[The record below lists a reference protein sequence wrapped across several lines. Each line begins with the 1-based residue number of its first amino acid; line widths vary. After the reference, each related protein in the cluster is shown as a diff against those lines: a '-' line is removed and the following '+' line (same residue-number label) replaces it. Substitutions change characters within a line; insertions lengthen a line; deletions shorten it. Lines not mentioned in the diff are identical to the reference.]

1 MPLRIGACGI
11 IEYHQ
16 RETIDRLK
24 NVKVHERTA
33 KGGKKQWSRL
43 PGNPRYAQQHSCH
56 YAAQAR
62 RKDYFQYG
70 SRV

>member
-33 KGGKKQWSRL
+33 KGGKKKRRCL
-43 PGNPRYAQQHSCH
+43 AGNPRYAQQHSCH
-56 YAAQAR
+56 YAAQACR
-62 RKDYFQYG
+62 EDHF
-70 SRV
+70 